1 MARTSGIK
9 VSTGRGR
16 KQFSILTAMVVI
28 GVILFSPK
36 MQVQAAAADDNS
48 RPTAAISGTLLVY
61 EGATVYLNG
70 DFSSDPAGNAINYRW
85 ALVSSPKNSTA
96 VMLGSSDAH
105 ASFTANVTGVYQVQ
119 LIVNNGFVDSKPAHA
134 TITVIRH
141 PYMW

>member
-1 MARTSGIK
+1 MARTSRMK

-28 GVILFSPK
+28 GMILFSPK
-36 MQVQAAAADDNS
+36 MQVQAAAVDDNS
-48 RPTAAISGTLLVY
+48 RPTAVISGTMLVY

-70 DFSSDPAGNAINYRW
+70 NLSSNPAGNAINYRW
-85 ALVSSPKNSTA
+85 ALVSSPK
-96 VMLGSSDAH
+96 GSAAIISGGSDAH

-119 LIVNNGFVDSKPAHA
+119 LIVNNGSVDSKPAYA